1 MDDIQRI
8 SLARFSR
15 LYLRSLN
22 AVANATDDSLKP
34 AVSRQVSENRFAD
47 QVVLGMSQNRQAGDQ
62 SSATFACL
70 VRSSPS

>member
-22 AVANATDDSLKP
+22 AAANTTDGSSKP
-34 AVSRQVSENRFAD
+34 AESHLPENRFAV
-47 QVVLGMSQNRQAGDQ
+47 QVVLGMSQNRQADD
-62 SSATFACL
+62 SEFCN
-70 VRSSPS
+70 VRVSG